1 MAYDGDA
8 LYFTAD
14 AEYEPGRLFVGGSYI
29 RTAPVDEYHSAIR
42 AIDPVSGTR
51 RWEFEVPS
59 KSMSGIA
66 GHRVTVHC
74 TVTGQQAR
82 RTGYLEE
89 FVSTWS
95 AHVAVDKILVSLY
108 TPQVGETSEEM
119 LTPEE
124 RARVVADLL
133 SIRQRFT
140 KVAMP
145 IPMVESYAEPPAS
158 PEDCVFAKTTTC
170 VSADFQTQIGPCQ
183 FGGTPDCSQC
193 GCAASAGL
201 SAMGRHE
208 LPGGLR
214 VKTLLD
220 ASLQVGDK
228 VETVR
233 AIFQRRDLLLS
244 DRPEG

>member
-1 MAYDGDA
+1 MQPEHDARRKPATYDRI
-8 LYFTAD
+8 LK
-14 AEYEPGRLFVGGSYI
+14 
-29 RTAPVDEYHSAIR
+29 H
-42 AIDPVSGTR
+42 
-51 RWEFEVPS
+51 
-59 KSMSGIA
+59 IA